1 LTKIAIIGAPKTGK
15 TTLGQ
20 KLADERGCVCRSTD
34 EVMSL
39 GWSESSLAVSHW
51 FDEDTPI
58 IEGVAVARALRK
70 WLDRNPIGKP
80 IDTLIVISNSPFEA
94 PTPGQASMGKG
105 IATVLAEIE
114 PALRARGV
122 SIERR
127 DLREQG
133 LEG

>member
-1 LTKIAIIGAPKTGK
+1 MKTAIIGAPKTGK

-20 KLADERGCVCRSTD
+20 QLANEQGCVCRSTD

-70 WLDRNPIGKP
+70 WLERNKEGKP
-80 IDTLIVISNSPFEA
+80 VDTLIVISNPPFES

-105 IATVLAEIE
+105 IVTVLAEIE
-114 PALRARGV
+114 PALKARGV
-122 SIERR
+122 KIERR
-127 DLREQG
+127 DLRKQESG
-133 LEG
+133 S